1 MDRVYA
7 SLERMKALW
16 LELERA
22 KAKTP
27 AYDAL
32 MKQIRAEADAYKAL
46 IDAEK
51 SPHQKREDSN

>member
-22 KAKTP
+22 KPNTP
-27 AYDAL
+27 EYDAL
-32 MKQIRAEADAYKAL
+32 MKQIRAESDAHKAL

-51 SPHQKREDSN
+51 SPRRKREDSN